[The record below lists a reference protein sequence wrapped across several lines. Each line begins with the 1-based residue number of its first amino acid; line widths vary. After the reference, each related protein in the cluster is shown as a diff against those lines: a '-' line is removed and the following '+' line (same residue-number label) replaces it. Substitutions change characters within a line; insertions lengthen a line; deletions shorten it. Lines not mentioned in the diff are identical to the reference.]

1 MKHLR
6 FGMVGGG
13 IGSFIGDVHHRGAQ
27 MDDLAIMTAGCFS
40 RHAEKNQATGEQWHI
55 PSDRLYTDYKEMS
68 RKRVPARMGLTL
80 SSLRRRTR
88 RIFRLPRH
96 FWSTAFMCPATS
108 RWQ

>member
-40 RHAEKNQATGEQWHI
+40 RHAEKNQAT
-55 PSDRLYTDYKEMS
+55 R
-68 RKRVPARMGLTL
+68 
-80 SSLRRRTR
+80 
-88 RIFRLPRH
+88 
-96 FWSTAFMCPATS
+96 
-108 RWQ
+108 